1 MNVFTPNTFQIANRR
16 LSEKM
21 LISVIDAI
29 RQDGYAIIENIV
41 NCEDLSQIS
50 EQMDKDSAILMKE
63 NVGEEQEEFL
73 DTYNKAPSSPT
84 LCC

>member
-41 NCEDLSQIS
+41 NREDLSQIS
-50 EQMDKDSAILMKE
+50 EQMPA
-63 NVGEEQEEFL
+63 
-73 DTYNKAPSSPT
+73 
-84 LCC
+84 

>member
-1 MNVFTPNTFQIANRR
+1 
-16 LSEKM
+16 M

-41 NCEDLSQIS
+41 SCEDLSQIS

-63 NVGEEQEEFL
+63 KRCRGAGRIM
-73 DTYNKAPSSPT
+73 DTYNKAPSSY
-84 LCC
+84 LMLLRML